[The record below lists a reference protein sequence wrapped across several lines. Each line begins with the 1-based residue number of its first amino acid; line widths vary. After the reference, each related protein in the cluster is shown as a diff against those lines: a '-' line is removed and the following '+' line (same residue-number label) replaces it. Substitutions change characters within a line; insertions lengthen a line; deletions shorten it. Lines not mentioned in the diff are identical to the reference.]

1 MYDEK
6 QMAKAKIIFTSR
18 TEAKKSNTKKK
29 KA

>member
-1 MYDEK
+1 
-6 QMAKAKIIFTSR
+6 MAKAKIIFTSR